1 MTRNGF
7 NYINTEMYSCKS
19 STFSIKLCMDSTNL
33 RFAFSLNVHYLN
45 KRDLNQENRFQRVQ
59 LLSRQIKVKHDWE
72 QFVSKI

>member
-1 MTRNGF
+1 
-7 NYINTEMYSCKS
+7 
-19 STFSIKLCMDSTNL
+19 MDSTNL